1 MSVLARQ
8 LYSLLFYLLI
18 PLLLVRVWWRGRRLP
33 GYRRRLKE
41 RFGHWPPMPK
51 GMLWVHSVSVGET
64 IAIRPM
70 IERWLERHPDIPVL
84 ITTMTPTGS
93 ETVKAQFSER
103 VYHAY
108 LPWDLPHVQRRL
120 VRRLKP
126 AALVIVETELWP
138 NLLHAC
144 DEAKVPVLLANGRL
158 SEKSMRGYQKLK
170 ALSEP
175 MLRSLTG
182 IAAQHQPDADRFKK
196 LGVEPNLIE
205 VTGSIKFDLPL
216 SSELLSQISQYRR
229 ELQGRPVWVAASTHA
244 GEEELLLAVH
254 RAIRAEQPDALLILV
269 PRHPDRF
276 EAVASLLDREHWRYC
291 RRSRRAKPRKMDA
304 VFLADTLGELMLF
317 YGAANAAV
325 IGNSFNGGGGH
336 NPIEPAALARPIL
349 MGPSYFNFQS
359 IVDAMAGERSL
370 TIVEDSEE
378 LTRRLIG
385 LLKSQDLRDTFGQ
398 RAYVFFQQ
406 QQGALKRLETWI
418 EKLLNL
424 DPDQNSIDPSKAIRP
439 ISTDR

>member
-1 MSVLARQ
+1 MNRLARQ
-8 LYSLLFYLLI
+8 LYSLLFYLLV
-18 PLLLVRVWWRGRRLP
+18 PVLLVRVWWRGRRLP
-33 GYRRRLKE
+33 GYRRRVGE
-41 RFGHWPPMPK
+41 RFGHWPPMPE

-64 IAIRPM
+64 IAVRPM
-70 IERWLERHPDIPVL
+70 IERWLERHPTIPVL

-93 ETVKAQFSER
+93 DTVKAQFGER

-108 LPWDLPHVQRRL
+108 LPWDLPHVQKRL
-120 VRRLKP
+120 VRRLNP
-126 AALVIVETELWP
+126 GALVIMETELWP

-144 DEAKVPVLLANGRL
+144 HQARVPVLLANGRL
-158 SEKSMRGYQKLK
+158 SERSKQGYQKLN
-170 ALSEP
+170 ALSAP
-175 MLRSLTG
+175 MFQNLTG
-182 IAAQHQPDADRFKK
+182 IAAQYQPDADRFQQ
-196 LGVEPNLIE
+196 LGVGSERIE
-205 VTGSIKFDLPL
+205 VTGSIKFDLPI
-216 SSELLSQISQYRR
+216 SSELNTQIQQYRR
-229 ELQGRPVWVAASTHA
+229 ELRGRPVWVAASTHA

-254 RAIRAEQPDALLILV
+254 RAIRTELPDALLILV

-276 EAVASLLDREHWRYC
+276 DTTAHLLDRELWRYS
-291 RRSRRAKPRKMDA
+291 RRSRHAKPRKMDA

-317 YGAANAAV
+317 YGAAHAAV

-349 MGPSYFNFQS
+349 MGPSFFNFQS
-359 IVDAMAGERSL
+359 IVDAMVAEGAV
-370 TIVEDSEE
+370 TIVDDSQE

-398 RAYVFFQQ
+398 RAYLFFQQ

-418 EKLLNL
+418 ERLLNL
-424 DPDQNSIDPSKAIRP
+424 DSGKNSIDPNKTIRS